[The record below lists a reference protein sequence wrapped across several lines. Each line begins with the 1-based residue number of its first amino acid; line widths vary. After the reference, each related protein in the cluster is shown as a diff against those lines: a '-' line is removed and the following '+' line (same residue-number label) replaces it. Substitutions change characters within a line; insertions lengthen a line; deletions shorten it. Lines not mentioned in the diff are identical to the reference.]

1 MISSLIEMVECAEVE
16 ELVAVDENEEKAEE
30 RVVEGI
36 EVRIFHFFFLK
47 IEQFRIFYWMI

>member
-36 EVRIFHFFFLK
+36 EVRI
-47 IEQFRIFYWMI
+47 QIFWV